1 MNNSNSGLI
10 IHCDFYIKVVSV
22 FINSHIY
29 VPSGKYYL
37 PFCPYS
43 FSVISFL
50 KMFIYFCCTGSQLW
64 HVESSSLTKIWT
76 QLPWW
81 LRWYSICLQCG
92 RPGFDS
98 WVGKIP
104 WRRKWQST
112 PALLAGKSHG
122 QRSLIGYSPWGRKE
136 LDTTERFHF
145 PFTFLSPN
153 KEK

>member
-50 KMFIYFCCTGSQLW
+50 KMFIFAVLGLS
-64 HVESSSLTKIWT
+64 
-76 QLPWW
+76 
-81 LRWYSICLQCG
+81 CG
-92 RPGFDS
+92 MWNLVP
-98 WVGKIP
+98 
-104 WRRKWQST
+104 
-112 PALLAGKSHG
+112 
-122 QRSLIGYSPWGRKE
+122 
-136 LDTTERFHF
+136 
-145 PFTFLSPN
+145 
-153 KEK
+153 